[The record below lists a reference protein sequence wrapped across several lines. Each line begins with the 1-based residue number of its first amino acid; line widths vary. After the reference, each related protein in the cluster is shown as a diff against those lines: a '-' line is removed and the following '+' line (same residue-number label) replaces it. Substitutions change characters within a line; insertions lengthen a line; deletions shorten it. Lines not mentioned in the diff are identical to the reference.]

1 MPNQGLDTEYTRE
14 EIKEIVKMIRLDLY
28 NNGLFC
34 GAKTIKNKME
44 EDDDIEPV
52 PSEST
57 IGRILSRNGL
67 TYGRTGFYEKK
78 DFLPIYKGGQPPNPR
93 SLAHGGP
100 KYEIKK

>member
-14 EIKEIVKMIRLDLY
+14 EIKEIVKMIRLELY

-34 GAKTIKNKME
+34 GAKAIKNKM

-57 IGRILSRNGL
+57 IGQILSCNGL
-67 TYGRTGFYEKK
+67 THGRTGFYE
-78 DFLPIYKGGQPPNPR
+78 
-93 SLAHGGP
+93 
-100 KYEIKK
+100 